1 MTEKSGQEFTASQSL
16 APHQKYIYTCTRPL
30 CSWELIILPIGACL
44 RLPLLLFLLSPALL
58 PPRFYC
64 YYIIFLHPNIW
75 TVCVWERVCVWK
87 YQVPGD
93 GCQSGQVVPLH
104 LRLLASLQW
113 EHAVLQLNRGSLN
126 HEKSAEIALSAP
138 RILEHRHIYFS
149 PR

>member
-1 MTEKSGQEFTASQSL
+1 MYQASVFLGAYYFADRGLFTS
-16 APHQKYIYTCTRPL
+16 PPPPL
-30 CSWELIILPIGACL
+30 PPFPRSSSA
-44 RLPLLLFLLSPALL
+44 PLLLLL
-58 PPRFYC
+58 
-64 YYIIFLHPNIW
+64 YYFFASKHLDC
-75 TVCVWERVCVWK
+75 VCLGACVCVWK